1 MKHQPSRQQTQQR
14 IHELRET
21 LNELETQLA
30 GMAVQEQAQYEQ
42 IEHLDDYID
51 AVDTKL
57 SSLQLFW
64 NSLKQ
69 EWRKPK
75 A

>member
-1 MKHQPSRQQTQQR
+1 MKHQRNRQETQQR

-21 LNELETQLA
+21 LNDLEAQLA
-30 GMAVQEQAQYEQ
+30 GMEVEEKAQHEQ
-42 IEHLDDYID
+42 IEQLDHYID

-64 NSLKQ
+64 ISLKQ

-75 A
+75 G

>member
-1 MKHQPSRQQTQQR
+1 MSRELNRQETQKR

-21 LNELETQLA
+21 LNALEAQVADLE
-30 GMAVQEQAQYEQ
+30 VEEQAQHEQ
-42 IEHLDDYID
+42 IKHLDDYID

-64 NSLKQ
+64 NTLKQ

-75 A
+75 G

>member
-1 MKHQPSRQQTQQR
+1 MSREMNRQETQKR

-21 LNELETQLA
+21 LNALEAQVADLE
-30 GMAVQEQAQYEQ
+30 VEEQAQHEQ

-64 NSLKQ
+64 NTLKQ

-75 A
+75 G

>member
-1 MKHQPSRQQTQQR
+1 MSRELNRQETQKR

-21 LNELETQLA
+21 LNALEAQVADLE
-30 GMAVQEQAQYEQ
+30 VEEQAQHEQ

-64 NSLKQ
+64 NTLKQ

-75 A
+75 G

>member
-1 MKHQPSRQQTQQR
+1 MSREQNRHETQER
-14 IHELRET
+14 IRELRET
-21 LNELETQLA
+21 LNALEERLA
-30 GMAVQEQAQYEQ
+30 DLEVEEQAQHAQ

-64 NSLKQ
+64 NTLKQ

>member
-1 MKHQPSRQQTQQR
+1 M
-14 IHELRET
+14 
-21 LNELETQLA
+21 QLA
-30 GMAVQEQAQYEQ
+30 GMEEQEQAQHEQ